1 MDSRHIL
8 AVCGPAAF
16 GLLLAPGATVAAEI
30 GDFFGDWRGAEV
42 SIDDDAG
49 QSLQLEATDLD
60 MAIAGQDGGFRIR
73 SFGLAREPEGTLVLR
88 PIDAIL
94 APTETPGVFAY
105 EPAADSLL
113 SRLFAD
119 PALGNPLEG
128 DTLLWA
134 RVQDDALHV
143 YSLAIDDRG
152 GFALEHSTGQLT
164 QDGMTARYVLRLE
177 NEQIV
182 MVEGRLERAGD

>member
-1 MDSRHIL
+1 MTPPGSHSSWPPPISTWRSP
-8 AVCGPAAF
+8 GRTGAF
-16 GLLLAPGATVAAEI
+16 GSGPSGSRASPKA
-30 GDFFGDWRGAEV
+30 
-42 SIDDDAG
+42 
-49 QSLQLEATDLD
+49 
-60 MAIAGQDGGFRIR
+60 R
-73 SFGLAREPEGTLVLR
+73 SFFAPSMRCSRR
-88 PIDAIL
+88 PKRRACSPI
-94 APTETPGVFAY
+94 
-105 EPAADSLL
+105 EPAAGSLL

-134 RVQDDALHV
+134 RLQDDALHV

-164 QDGMTARYVLRLE
+164 QDGMTTRYVLRLE

>member
-1 MDSRHIL
+1 MGWRQIL
-8 AVCGPAAF
+8 AAF
-16 GLLLAPGATVAAEI
+16 GLLLAPGAAGAAEI
-30 GDFFGDWRGAEV
+30 DDFFGDWRGVEV
-42 SIDDDAG
+42 TIDDAG
-49 QSLQLEATDLD
+49 QSLELSAADLD
-60 MAIAGQDGGFRIR
+60 MAIAAQDGGFRIR
-73 SFGLAREPEGTLVLR
+73 CFGLAREPEGALVLR
-88 PIDAIL
+88 PIEAIF

-105 EPAADSLL
+105 APAAGSLL

-134 RVQDDALHV
+134 RLQADALHV

-152 GFALEHSTGQLT
+152 GLALEHATGQLT
-164 QDGMTARYVLRLE
+164 KEGMTTRYVLRLE
-177 NEQIV
+177 NEEIV

>member
-1 MDSRHIL
+1 MGSRHIL
-8 AVCGPAAF
+8 AAF
-16 GLLLAPGATVAAEI
+16 GLLLAPGAAGAAEI
-30 GDFFGDWRGAEV
+30 DDFFGDWRGVEV
-42 SIDDDAG
+42 SIDEAG
-49 QSLQLEATDLD
+49 QSLELTAADLD

-73 SFGLAREPEGTLVLR
+73 SFGLAREPEGALVLR
-88 PIDAIL
+88 PIEAIF
-94 APTETPGVFAY
+94 APTGTPGVFAY
-105 EPAADSLL
+105 EPAAGSLL

-134 RVQDDALHV
+134 RLQDDALHV

-152 GFALEHSTGQLT
+152 GLALEHATGQLT
-164 QDGMTARYVLRLE
+164 QDGMTTRYVLRLE

>member
-1 MDSRHIL
+1 MGSRHFL
-8 AVCGPAAF
+8 VAL
-16 GLLLAPGATVAAEI
+16 GLLLAPGPAVAAEI
-30 GDFFGDWRGAEV
+30 HDFFGDWRGVEV
-42 SIDDDAG
+42 SIDGDPG
-49 QSLQLEATDLD
+49 QSLQLSATDLD
-60 MAIAGQDGGFRIR
+60 MAIAGQGRGFRVR
-73 SFGLAREPEGTLVLR
+73 AFGLAREPDGTLVLR
-88 PIDAIL
+88 PIDAIF

-105 EPAADSLL
+105 EPASGSLL

-119 PALGNPLEG
+119 PTRGNPLQG

-134 RVQDDALHV
+134 RLQDDALHV

-164 QDGMTARYVLRLE
+164 KDGMTARYVLRLE